1 MADVLFV
8 AAHPDDETLGM
19 GVAIA
24 EHIAAGHNV
33 NVLIMSRSVGSGVL
47 DQLNG
52 SALSSWWGVI
62 HNPSDEGY
70 SPLTSEA
77 FGIARSNE
85 AITALDCLAT
95 GLGTYT
101 LFEGNLPEFT
111 LTEAQDRILDV
122 CTTISAGAVLLK
134 GHSHLVDDHAEHV
147 IVGNALKNISL
158 ANPTLYGNRRHYI
171 LPRYWTD
178 SRLSTVA
185 EHWDLPTNA
194 GISARALNACRSYA
208 AWAPPDSYA
217 IGAHSV
223 PDMWPVLMQAPKCMY
238 HS

>member
-1 MADVLFV
+1 MSDILFV

-24 EHIAAGHNV
+24 EHISAGHNV
-33 NVLIMSRSVGSGVL
+33 HVLVMSRSPGSGVL

-52 SALSSWWGVI
+52 TALSSWWGVS
-62 HNPSDEGY
+62 HSPSDEGY
-70 SPLTSEA
+70 EPLDATE
-77 FGIARSNE
+77 FGQARINE
-85 AITALDCLAT
+85 ATAALDCLAT
-95 GLGTYT
+95 GLGSYT
-101 LFEGNLPEFT
+101 LHEGALADFT
-111 LTEAQDRILDV
+111 LTQAQARILEV
-122 CTTISAGAVLLK
+122 CLSISAGPVLLK
-134 GHSHLVDDHAEHV
+134 GHSHLVDDHGEHV
-147 IVGNALKNISL
+147 IIGNAIKNLSL
-158 ANPTLYGNRRHYI
+158 TQPTLYGNRRHYI

-178 SRLSTVA
+178 SRLSQVV

-208 AWAPPDSYA
+208 AWAPPVSFA

-238 HS
+238 HA